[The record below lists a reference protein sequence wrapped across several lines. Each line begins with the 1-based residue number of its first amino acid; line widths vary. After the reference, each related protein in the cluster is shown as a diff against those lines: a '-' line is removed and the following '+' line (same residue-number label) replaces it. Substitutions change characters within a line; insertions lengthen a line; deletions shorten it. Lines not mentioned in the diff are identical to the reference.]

1 MSKRLFTGGSRLPI
15 PRLTADLRSWL
26 ARVAL
31 SLAAALLAGA
41 LAYLVARAIGSVVLL
56 AQQQELL
63 RQAASALR
71 GGVEGLA
78 GSNLREVR
86 LRVQQIDARYE
97 QLSLVAGF
105 ASAAL
110 AAVASYLWLERRSS
124 VVSSPSLV
132 ATDHGPRTTD
142 SNGN

>member
-1 MSKRLFTGGSRLPI
+1 MSKRLFTRGARLPL
-15 PRLTADLRSWL
+15 PKLTTELRGWL

-31 SLAAALLAGA
+31 SLAAALLVGA
-41 LAYLVARAIGSVVLL
+41 LVYLIARAIGGVALL

-63 RQAASALR
+63 REAAGALR

-97 QLSLVAGF
+97 QLSLLAGF
-105 ASAAL
+105 VSAAL
-110 AAVASYLWLERRSS
+110 AAAASYLWLERRSVTS
-124 VVSSPSLV
+124 
-132 ATDHGPRTTD
+132 DE
-142 SNGN
+142 

>member
-1 MSKRLFTGGSRLPI
+1 MSKRHFTPGSRLPI
-15 PRLTADLRSWL
+15 PRLAADLRGWL
-26 ARVAL
+26 VRVAL
-31 SLAAALLAGA
+31 SLAAALLVGA
-41 LAYLVARAIGSVVLL
+41 LVYLIARAIGGVALL

-63 RQAASALR
+63 REAAGALR

-97 QLSLVAGF
+97 QLSLLAGF

-110 AAVASYLWLERRSS
+110 AAVVSYLWLERRIE
-124 VVSSPSLV
+124 
-132 ATDHGPRTTD
+132 DRE
-142 SNGN
+142 

>member
-1 MSKRLFTGGSRLPI
+1 MSKHRFTYGSRLPI
-15 PRLTADLRSWL
+15 PKLAVDLRGWL

-31 SLAAALLAGA
+31 SLAAALLVGA

-63 RQAASALR
+63 REAAGALR

-97 QLSLVAGF
+97 QLSLLAGF

-110 AAVASYLWLERRSS
+110 GSAASYLWLERT
-124 VVSSPSLV
+124 
-132 ATDHGPRTTD
+132 A
-142 SNGN
+142 

>member
-1 MSKRLFTGGSRLPI
+1 MSKRLFTRSSRLPI
-15 PRLTADLRSWL
+15 PRLTADVRSWL

-41 LAYLVARAIGSVVLL
+41 LAYLVARAFGGVALL

-63 RQAASALR
+63 REAAGALR

-105 ASAAL
+105 ISAAV
-110 AAVASYLWLERRSS
+110 AAAASYLWLERRTENQEPKN
-124 VVSSPSLV
+124 VKRD
-132 ATDHGPRTTD
+132 A
-142 SNGN
+142 

>member
-1 MSKRLFTGGSRLPI
+1 MSKRFSTRGSRLAI
-15 PRLTADLRSWL
+15 PRLTADARSWL
-26 ARVAL
+26 ARVVL

-41 LAYLVARAIGSVVLL
+41 LVYLVARAIGGVALL

-63 RQAASALR
+63 REAAGALR

-78 GSNLREVR
+78 GSHLREVR

-110 AAVASYLWLERRSS
+110 AATASYLWLERRTEDRRSRME
-124 VVSSPSLV
+124 
-132 ATDHGPRTTD
+132 DRG
-142 SNGN
+142 

>member
-1 MSKRLFTGGSRLPI
+1 MSKRLFTRGAQLLI
-15 PRLTADLRSWL
+15 PKIAADKRGWL

-31 SLAAALLAGA
+31 SLAAALLVGA
-41 LAYLVARAIGSVVLL
+41 LVYLVARAIGGVALL

-63 RQAASALR
+63 REAAGALR

-97 QLSLVAGF
+97 QLSLLAGF
-105 ASAAL
+105 VSAAL
-110 AAVASYLWLERRSS
+110 AAVVSYLWMERRTENQESKS
-124 VVSSPSLV
+124 VMRD
-132 ATDHGPRTTD
+132 A
-142 SNGN
+142 

>member
-1 MSKRLFTGGSRLPI
+1 MSKRRFSHDSRLPI
-15 PRLTADLRSWL
+15 PRLAADQRGWL

-31 SLAAALLAGA
+31 SLAAALLVGA
-41 LAYLVARAIGSVVLL
+41 LAYLVARAIGGVALL
-56 AQQQELL
+56 VQQQELL
-63 RQAASALR
+63 REAAGALR

-97 QLSLVAGF
+97 QLSLLAGF

-110 AAVASYLWLERRSS
+110 AAAASYLWMERR
-124 VVSSPSLV
+124 
-132 ATDHGPRTTD
+132 AE
-142 SNGN
+142 

>member
-1 MSKRLFTGGSRLPI
+1 MSKRLFRSSRLPI

-26 ARVAL
+26 ARVVL
-31 SLAAALLAGA
+31 SLPAALLVGA
-41 LAYLVARAIGSVVLL
+41 LAYLIARAIGGVVLL

-63 RQAASALR
+63 REAAGALR

-97 QLSLVAGF
+97 QLSLLAGF
-105 ASAAL
+105 VFAAL
-110 AAVASYLWLERRSS
+110 AVVASYLWMGRRTEDRGSKIE
-124 VVSSPSLV
+124 
-132 ATDHGPRTTD
+132 DRG
-142 SNGN
+142 

>member
-1 MSKRLFTGGSRLPI
+1 MLAPMSKRLFIPGTRLPI
-15 PRLTADLRSWL
+15 PKVAADLRGWL

-41 LAYLVARAIGSVVLL
+41 LAYLVARAIGGVALL

-63 RQAASALR
+63 REAAGALR

-97 QLSLVAGF
+97 QISLLVGF
-105 ASAAL
+105 VSAAL
-110 AAVASYLWLERRSS
+110 AAVASYLWLERRSVTS
-124 VVSSPSLV
+124 D
-132 ATDHGPRTTD
+132 TMTR
-142 SNGN
+142 

>member
-1 MSKRLFTGGSRLPI
+1 MSRRHFRSSRLPI
-15 PRLTADLRSWL
+15 PRLTADLCSWL

-31 SLAAALLAGA
+31 SLAAALLVGA
-41 LAYLVARAIGSVVLL
+41 LVYLVARAIGGVALL

-63 RQAASALR
+63 REAAGALR

-105 ASAAL
+105 ISAAL
-110 AAVASYLWLERRSS
+110 AAVASYLWLERR
-124 VVSSPSLV
+124 
-132 ATDHGPRTTD
+132 TEDRG
-142 SNGN
+142 